1 MNGRPRWEA
10 LIAMTNAEC
19 LPDAIANAG
28 TGHFSNVT
36 PHPAREKPP
45 SDSRRKHGQ
54 SPPGS
59 QPESARLAVLA
70 VDAAGGNLAQIQE
83 LLARMSVELIAA
95 QSDEEA
101 LALVGKGRIALV
113 LVDLSTPALH
123 GLETARRI
131 RERFGEAAPPVLFV
145 TAQDAADEFI
155 PEMHEADHIDFLR
168 LPVDPGLLRTKV
180 EALRLSRASH
190 APSRRRATGTIVPE
204 GEDAHRSPANGG
216 ALRDVGFELVELQHR
231 NRELARRNQELG
243 SFAHVISHDLR
254 QPLQSIL
261 DYLELMAAT
270 EACAGN
276 PDVSRWLKSS
286 RKLGQ
291 NMQALISG
299 VLDFATIGAHS
310 MSFRMVD
317 GNAVLQNAIE
327 NLLAVIRREN
337 ALVSYDP
344 LPKILG
350 SEAFLSRLFQNLIG
364 NAIKYRREKQ
374 PCIRIACERRQRHG
388 GWLIRVID
396 NGRGIPAGQLPTIF
410 DMFARAENSRAVAG
424 SGIGLAISKKIVE
437 LHGGKIWVE
446 SKLGIG
452 SEFHIVFPNFD
463 DRPK

>member
-1 MNGRPRWEA
+1 MNGRRRWEV
-10 LIAMTNAEC
+10 LVAMTNAEC
-19 LPDAIANAG
+19 FRDAIANAG
-28 TGHFSNVT
+28 AGHFSNAT
-36 PHPAREKPP
+36 AHPVREKSA
-45 SDSRRKHGQ
+45 SDSRRRRRQ
-54 SPPGS
+54 SPPGP
-59 QPESARLAVLA
+59 QPEPVRLAVLA
-70 VDAAGGNLAQIQE
+70 VDAAGENLTQIQE
-83 LLARMSVELIAA
+83 ILARMSVDLIAV

-113 LVDLSTPALH
+113 LIDLSTPAPH
-123 GLETARRI
+123 GFETARRI
-131 RERFGEAAPPVLFV
+131 RERFGDAAPPVLFV
-145 TAQDAADEFI
+145 TAQDAEDGFI
-155 PEMHEADHIDFLR
+155 PEMHEAEHIDFLR
-168 LPVDPGLLRTKV
+168 LPIDPSLLRSKV
-180 EALRLSRASH
+180 EALHLRRAGH
-190 APSRRRATGTIVPE
+190 EPARRRTAGPITPE
-204 GEDAHRSPANGG
+204 SDDAHRSPANGS

-276 PDVSRWLKSS
+276 PDVSRWLRSS

-291 NMQALISG
+291 DMHALISG

-310 MSFRMVD
+310 MTFRMVD
-317 GNAVLQNAIE
+317 SNAVLQNAIE
-327 NLLAVIRREN
+327 NLLAIIRLED

-350 SEAFLSRLFQNLIG
+350 SEAFLTRLFQNLIG
-364 NAIKYRREKQ
+364 NAIKYRREEQ
-374 PCIRIACERRQRHG
+374 PCIRIACERRQLQG

-396 NGRGIPAGQLPTIF
+396 NGRGIPAAQIPTVF

-446 SKLGIG
+446 SELGIG